1 MRCRLVAARRLARS
15 DAHRL
20 AHAHCLAR
28 STNARR
34 VTTYVRP
41 AEGGDVYLVGTAH
54 VGTRSRDEVA
64 NIVDTVRPATVVV
77 ELCRPRA
84 EALRNGA
91 GESQSSIGPT
101 LERLGLDAATAR
113 IAAGVFDRFAGSVTQ
128 GGDMLA
134 AIDAAERVGAR
145 VVYGDMEGA
154 STERAVR
161 AAVGELFASPK
172 MADLARR
179 LAGDPDAASIM
190 TAAGLGAL
198 QGGISGDLLDGA
210 LARMMTRENAAKIGA
225 VLDRH
230 APQVA
235 EALLHRRDARLHA
248 EIAKAALRDGVVVG
262 VVGMAHLP
270 GIERRFDGA
279 TTLELPA

>member
-134 AIDAAERVGAR
+134 AIDAAERVGAEERGARGRRELERGVRRLER
-145 VVYGDMEGA
+145 VVVPPELEEMYDKCEEAM
-154 STERAVR
+154 
-161 AAVGELFASPK
+161 AAYQDSRKK
-172 MADLARR
+172 MNDSR
-179 LAGDPDAASIM
+179 S
-190 TAAGLGAL
+190 
-198 QGGISGDLLDGA
+198 
-210 LARMMTRENAAKIGA
+210 RE
-225 VLDRH
+225 DSF
-230 APQVA
+230 QQ
-235 EALLHRRDARLHA
+235 LH
-248 EIAKAALRDGVVVG
+248 
-262 VVGMAHLP
+262 
-270 GIERRFDGA
+270 
-279 TTLELPA
+279 